1 MADFNMGNY
10 PIKDGERDIIKL
22 IDEHNMEG
30 YISKLNGKLIYSHD
44 QQSVY
49 DQCFMSYNFISY
61 SMYKNYL
68 YVLYYIMKNYPNI
81 VNDYFHY
88 ESNDLWLKNHEDV
101 RDKYNTSNYSHVSLI
116 YYITSQINKTAVI
129 KDDTNFYILLEILD
143 LATDMPNVHY
153 FAEKSRDDIPLQ
165 NIGYVVD
172 HILFTLA
179 LFNYNSCVYKRII
192 YKLLC
197 IDYSL
202 MYYPIYYEN
211 YVIEYTKNFEHL
223 KNYFN
228 SLMRGYVSQY
238 ILSITYDNLHIWE
251 LIRNYL
257 YNKERGNLIHLY
269 DNKDKRIYIQSDNK
283 LFDDNCLRWIY
294 NTDDNENIGVINSD
308 ILLKIIL
315 WMSELIGYDMAL
327 KTIDETLIDIIYED
341 NKESDTINKEKNK
354 SRLIWINMIK
364 HLIMDRVSSDMCSL
378 IILASD
384 DFLKLCA

>member
-1 MADFNMGNY
+1 
-10 PIKDGERDIIKL
+10 
-22 IDEHNMEG
+22 
-30 YISKLNGKLIYSHD
+30 
-44 QQSVY
+44 
-49 DQCFMSYNFISY
+49 
-61 SMYKNYL
+61 
-68 YVLYYIMKNYPNI
+68 
-81 VNDYFHY
+81 
-88 ESNDLWLKNHEDV
+88 
-101 RDKYNTSNYSHVSLI
+101 
-116 YYITSQINKTAVI
+116 
-129 KDDTNFYILLEILD
+129 
-143 LATDMPNVHY
+143 
-153 FAEKSRDDIPLQ
+153 
-165 NIGYVVD
+165 
-172 HILFTLA
+172 
-179 LFNYNSCVYKRII
+179 
-192 YKLLC
+192 
-197 IDYSL
+197 